1 MSANR
6 SGFTLVEMLVAVT
19 ILGPGIL
26 ALAAGSGGVTRA
38 LTGSRISTIAA
49 QRASEQMDLLRVRS
63 RATLIQ
69 CASPEFAS
77 SAATVV
83 RQNVALSWTVTPSGK
98 IRTVT
103 VTATYRTGRNQV
115 RTETFSSQIT
125 CPA

>member
-19 ILGPGIL
+19 ILGTGIL

-38 LTGSRISTIAA
+38 LTGSRISTNAA

-69 CASPEFAS
+69 CSHPSFAS
-77 SAATVV
+77 SEGTLV
-83 RQNVALSWTVTPSGK
+83 RQNVALSWTVTPTGK
-98 IRTVT
+98 IRTDT
-103 VTATYRTGRNQV
+103 VTATYKTGRNQV
-115 RTETFSSQIT
+115 RTETFSSQIP